1 LWKPVDPQ
9 GWLDPWTGSG
19 ALTSRLTVT
28 PAVLILSAITYG
40 VPYQITRWS
49 WLVIQWGLLL
59 CCYLLSL
66 QMIKQNTRKEWLS
79 LVFILFA
86 ISPIWRYHVE
96 AGQIYIVYIFILLAA
111 LVLIKKEH
119 LQLGGL
125 VLGLLVVMRPTY
137 ILVMMALAFSRVRKI
152 WLWCLVGVIVGL
164 AVPVIMFGNTNIWT
178 DYVKVMTAMGNLS
191 ISKYISRP
199 WVVTDSYPTTIEGV
213 NGLRKS
219 WRFPSPDTSFK
230 FLLSNININL
240 GNYFVWLGVVVVGGV
255 GWWIN
260 KTKRVGGTEKSFLL
274 GLVLVLVSEIFIP
287 APRYLYTEIQWLPV
301 VVLLLLIMPEIKRR
315 QNDQRWPL
323 VGILLV
329 GFSWVVLLFPVLN
342 WFWTMSLIL
351 SGINLVIRELKHGAV
366 ND

>member
-1 LWKPVDPQ
+1 
-9 GWLDPWTGSG
+9 
-19 ALTSRLTVT
+19 
-28 PAVLILSAITYG
+28 
-40 VPYQITRWS
+40 
-49 WLVIQWGLLL
+49 
-59 CCYLLSL
+59 
-66 QMIKQNTRKEWLS
+66 
-79 LVFILFA
+79 
-86 ISPIWRYHVE
+86 
-96 AGQIYIVYIFILLAA
+96 
-111 LVLIKKEH
+111 
-119 LQLGGL
+119 
-125 VLGLLVVMRPTY
+125 
-137 ILVMMALAFSRVRKI
+137 
-152 WLWCLVGVIVGL
+152 
-164 AVPVIMFGNTNIWT
+164 MFGNTNIWT

-274 GLVLVLVSEIFIP
+274 GLGLVLVSELFIP